1 MADKKKKEKKVSKP
15 AKKATPD
22 QKSDAAQVELVSLA
36 EVAKMLRLPPLR
48 VRKMAQSGQIPAV
61 KVDGEWQFNK
71 DLVYQAIKNRSR
83 GG

>member
-1 MADKKKKEKKVSKP
+1 MADKKKKEKEASKP
-15 AKKATPD
+15 AKKAAPD
-22 QKSDAAQVELVSLA
+22 QKSDPAQVELVSLA

-48 VRKMAQSGQIPAV
+48 IRKMAQAGQIPAV

-71 DLVYQAIKNRSR
+71 DLVYQAIKSRSR

>member
-1 MADKKKKEKKVSKP
+1 MADKKKKEKKDSKP
-15 AKKATPD
+15 AKKAGPD
-22 QKSDAAQVELVSLA
+22 QKSDPAQVELVSLA

-48 VRKMAQSGQIPAV
+48 VRKMAQAGQIPAV